1 MTFNHTLQS
10 GPPHAQEPRGNGDN
24 HVVCRQGA
32 FREGGPKLDRSH
44 VMQIVGGGWQCR
56 ACPFYATALT
66 AVAAHVVRHQ
76 HGDCP

>member
-1 MTFNHTLQS
+1 
-10 GPPHAQEPRGNGDN
+10 
-24 HVVCRQGA
+24 
-32 FREGGPKLDRSH
+32 
-44 VMQIVGGGWQCR
+44 MQIVGGGWQCR